1 MSLTVLKPGFQSTL
15 QDLGRNGFTH
25 LGISPAGAADSFS
38 FRLGNLLV
46 GNDENDAGLEMT
58 LVGGTY
64 RFNQSVLAVLTGS
77 RFTATLDGEDFPF
90 FKAFHVKKG
99 QELDIGP
106 SQDGARCFLTVKGGF
121 HVPQILGSSSTHLM
135 TRIGGYEGRDLKKGD
150 QINFGYSTTSI
161 EPEKL
166 EKIFE
171 PDRSVLRVTKGL
183 QYDRFDNKI
192 RDVFFRERF
201 KVSQR
206 SNRMGLRTEG
216 PEIKAG
222 ITDEILTEGLPIGAV
237 QVPGDGH
244 PIISFVDHQT
254 TGGYPKIA
262 NVIAAD
268 LCKVGQLKPGDEF
281 KFQLVSMAEAEKL
294 YFEQESFFQKF
305 TESSS

>member
-1 MSLTVLKPGFQSTL
+1 
-15 QDLGRNGFTH
+15 
-25 LGISPAGAADSFS
+25 
-38 FRLGNLLV
+38 
-46 GNDENDAGLEMT
+46 
-58 LVGGTY
+58 Y
-64 RFNQSVLAVLTGS
+64 RFNQNVLVVLTGS
-77 RFTATLDGEDFPF
+77 RFRATLDGAEFPY
-90 FKAFHVKKG
+90 FKAVHVKKG

-121 HVPQILGSSSTHLM
+121 HVPQVLGSRSTHLM
-135 TRIGGYEGRDLKKGD
+135 TLLGGYEGRALKKGD
-150 QINFGYSTTSI
+150 QINFGYSSTSR

-166 EKIFE
+166 EKIIE

-183 QYDRFDNKI
+183 QYDRFESKI

-201 KVSQR
+201 IVSQR

-237 QVPGDGH
+237 QVPGNGH

-281 KFQLVSMAEAEKL
+281 KFQLVSVVEAEKL

-305 TESSS
+305 THSNS

>member
-1 MSLTVLKPGFQSTL
+1 MSLIVLKPGFQSTL

-46 GNDENDAGLEMT
+46 GNGENDTGLEMT

-64 RFNQSVLAVLTGS
+64 HFNQSVLVVLTGS
-77 RFTATLDGEDFPF
+77 RFRATLVGAEFPF
-90 FKAFHVKKG
+90 FVAVHVKKG

-121 HVPQILGSSSTHLM
+121 NVPQVLDSRSTHLM
-135 TRIGGYEGRDLKKGD
+135 TQLGGYKGRALKKGD
-150 QINFGYSTTSI
+150 QINFGDSSTSR

-166 EKIFE
+166 EKIME
-171 PDRSVLRVTKGL
+171 SDRSVLRVTQGL
-183 QYDRFDNKI
+183 QYDRFESKI

-201 KVSQR
+201 IVSQR

-222 ITDEILTEGLPIGAV
+222 IIDEILTEGLPIGAV
-237 QVPGDGH
+237 QVPGNGH

-281 KFQLVSMAEAEKL
+281 KFQLVSVAEAEKL

-305 TESSS
+305 THSNS

>member
-1 MSLTVLKPGFQSTL
+1 MSLTVLKSGFQATL

-64 RFNQSVLAVLTGS
+64 RFNQNVLAVLTGS
-77 RFTATLDGEDFPF
+77 RFSATLDGTEFPF
-90 FKAFHVKKG
+90 FKAVHVKKG

-121 HVPQILGSSSTHLM
+121 HVPQVLGSRSTHLM
-135 TRIGGYEGRDLKKGD
+135 TRLGGYEGRALKKGD
-150 QINFGYSTTSI
+150 QINFGDPSTSR

-166 EKIFE
+166 EKIIE
-171 PDRSVLRVTKGL
+171 PDRSVLHVTKGL
-183 QYDRFDNKI
+183 QYDRFESKN

-201 KVSQR
+201 IVSQW

-222 ITDEILTEGLPIGAV
+222 ITDEILTEGLPVGAV
-237 QVPGDGH
+237 QVPGNGH

-268 LCKVGQLKPGDEF
+268 LCKVGQLKPGDKF
-281 KFQLVSMAEAEKL
+281 KFQLVSVVEAEKL

-305 TESSS
+305 THSNS

>member
-1 MSLTVLKPGFQSTL
+1 MSLTVLKPGFQATL

-64 RFNQSVLAVLTGS
+64 RFNQSVLVVLTGS
-77 RFTATLDGEDFPF
+77 RFRATLNGAEFPY
-90 FKAFHVKKG
+90 FKAVHVKKG

-106 SQDGARCFLTVKGGF
+106 SQDGARCLLAVKGGF
-121 HVPQILGSSSTHLM
+121 HVLQVLGSRSTHLM
-135 TRIGGYEGRDLKKGD
+135 TLLGGYEGRALEQGD
-150 QINFGYSTTSI
+150 QLNFGYSSTSR

-166 EKIFE
+166 EKIIE
-171 PDRSVLRVTKGL
+171 PDRSVLRVTQGL
-183 QYDRFDNKI
+183 QYDRFENKI

-201 KVSQR
+201 IVSQR

-237 QVPGDGH
+237 QVPGNGH

-281 KFQLVSMAEAEKL
+281 KFQLVSVAEAEKL

-305 TESSS
+305 TNYNS

>member
-1 MSLTVLKPGFQSTL
+1 M
-15 QDLGRNGFTH
+15 
-25 LGISPAGAADSFS
+25 
-38 FRLGNLLV
+38 
-46 GNDENDAGLEMT
+46 
-58 LVGGTY
+58 
-64 RFNQSVLAVLTGS
+64 TGS

-90 FKAFHVKKG
+90 FKAIHVKKG

-106 SQDGARCFLTVKGGF
+106 SQNGARCFLTVKGGF

-150 QINFGYSTTSI
+150 QINFGYSSSSR
-161 EPEKL
+161 ESEEL

-171 PDRSVLRVTKGL
+171 HDRSVLRVTKGL

-192 RDVFFRERF
+192 RDIFFRERF
-201 KVSQR
+201 LVSQR

-216 PEIKAG
+216 PKIKAG
-222 ITDEILTEGLPIGAV
+222 ITDEILTEGLPIGSV

-281 KFQLVSMAEAEKL
+281 KFQLISMDEAEEL

-305 TESSS
+305 TGASS

>member
-1 MSLTVLKPGFQSTL
+1 MRLIVLKPGFQSTL

-25 LGISPAGAADSFS
+25 LGISPAGAADLFS

-46 GNDENDAGLEMT
+46 GNGENDTGLEMT

-64 RFNQSVLAVLTGS
+64 HFNQSVLVVLTGS
-77 RFTATLDGEDFPF
+77 RFRATLNGAEFPY
-90 FKAFHVKKG
+90 FKAVHVKKG

-121 HVPQILGSSSTHLM
+121 NVPQVLGSRSTHLM
-135 TRIGGYEGRDLKKGD
+135 THLGGYKGRALKKGD
-150 QINFGYSTTSI
+150 QINFGYSSTSRA
-161 EPEKL
+161 PEKL
-166 EKIFE
+166 EKIME
-171 PDRSVLRVTKGL
+171 PDRSVLRVIKGL
-183 QYDRFDNKI
+183 QYDRFENKI
-192 RDVFFRERF
+192 RDIFFRKRF

-237 QVPGDGH
+237 QVPGNGY

-281 KFQLVSMAEAEKL
+281 KFQLVSVAEAEKL

-305 TESSS
+305 THSNS

>member
-58 LVGGTY
+58 LVGGIY
-64 RFNQSVLAVLTGS
+64 RFNQSVLAVLIGS
-77 RFTATLDGEDFPF
+77 RFRATLDGAEFPY
-90 FKAFHVKKG
+90 FKAVHVKKG

-121 HVPQILGSSSTHLM
+121 NVPQVLGSRSTHLM

-150 QINFGYSTTSI
+150 QINFGYSSTSR
-161 EPEKL
+161 EPGKL
-166 EKIFE
+166 EKIIE
-171 PDRSVLRVTKGL
+171 TDRSVLRVTKGL
-183 QYDRFDNKI
+183 QYDRFESKN

-201 KVSQR
+201 IVSQR

-237 QVPGDGH
+237 QVRGNGH

-268 LCKVGQLKPGDEF
+268 LCKVGQLKPRDEF
-281 KFQLVSMAEAEKL
+281 KFQLVSVAEAEKL

>member
-1 MSLTVLKPGFQSTL
+1 MSLTVLKPGFQETL
-15 QDLGRNGFTH
+15 QDLGRTGFTH
-25 LGISPAGAADSFS
+25 LGISPAGTADSFS

-77 RFTATLDGEDFPF
+77 RFSATLDGTEFPF
-90 FKAFHVKKG
+90 FKAVHVKKG

-106 SQDGARCFLTVKGGF
+106 SQEGARCILTVKGGF
-121 HVPQILGSSSTHLM
+121 HVPQVLGSKSTHLM
-135 TRIGGYEGRDLKKGD
+135 TRLGGYEGRALEQGD
-150 QINFGYSTTSI
+150 QINFGDPSKSRG
-161 EPEKL
+161 PEKL
-166 EKIFE
+166 EKIIE

-183 QYDRFDNKI
+183 QYGQFESKI
-192 RDVFFRERF
+192 RDVFFREKF
-201 KVSQR
+201 IVSQR

-216 PEIKAG
+216 PKIKAG

-237 QVPGDGH
+237 QVPGNGH

-254 TGGYPKIA
+254 TGGYPKIV

-268 LCKVGQLKPGDEF
+268 LCKVGQLKPGDKF
-281 KFQLVSMAEAEKL
+281 KFQLVSIAEAEKL
-294 YFEQESFFQKF
+294 YFEQESFFKKF
-305 TESSS
+305 THSNS

>member
-25 LGISPAGAADSFS
+25 LGIAPAGAADSFS

-46 GNDENDAGLEMT
+46 GNGENDTGLEMT

-64 RFNQSVLAVLTGS
+64 YFNQSVLAVLTGS

-121 HVPQILGSSSTHLM
+121 HVPQILGSSSTHFM

-262 NVIAAD
+262 NVIATD

>member
-1 MSLTVLKPGFQSTL
+1 MGS
-15 QDLGRNGFTH
+15 
-25 LGISPAGAADSFS
+25 
-38 FRLGNLLV
+38 
-46 GNDENDAGLEMT
+46 EMCI
-58 LVGGTY
+58 
-64 RFNQSVLAVLTGS
+64 RD
-77 RFTATLDGEDFPF
+77 R
-90 FKAFHVKKG
+90 G

-121 HVPQILGSSSTHLM
+121 HVPQILGSRSTHLM
-135 TRIGGYEGRDLKKGD
+135 TRIGGYEGRDLKRGD
-150 QINFGYSTTSI
+150 QINFGYLSSSI
-161 EPEKL
+161 ESEEL

-171 PDRSVLRVTKGL
+171 HGRSVLRVTKGL
-183 QYDRFDNKI
+183 QYDRFENKI

-237 QVPGDGH
+237 QVPGGGH

-268 LCKVGQLKPGDEF
+268 LCKVGQLRPGDRF
-281 KFQLVSMAEAEKL
+281 KFQLVSLAEAEKL
-294 YFEQESFFQKF
+294 YFEQESFFKKI
-305 TESSS
+305 THSNS

>member
-1 MSLTVLKPGFQSTL
+1 MSLTVLKPGFQATL

-64 RFNQSVLAVLTGS
+64 RFNESVLTVLTGS
-77 RFTATLDGEDFPF
+77 RFRATLDGAKFPF
-90 FKAFHVKKG
+90 FEAVHVKKG

-106 SQDGARCFLTVKGGF
+106 SQDGARCLLAVKGGF
-121 HVPQILGSSSTHLM
+121 HVLEVLGSRSTHLM
-135 TRIGGYEGRDLKKGD
+135 TLLGGYEGRALEQGD
-150 QINFGYSTTSI
+150 QLNFGYSSTSR

-166 EKIFE
+166 EKIIE
-171 PDRSVLRVTKGL
+171 PDRSVLRVTQGL
-183 QYDRFDNKI
+183 QYDRFENKI

-201 KVSQR
+201 IVSQR

-237 QVPGDGH
+237 QVPGNGH

-262 NVIAAD
+262 NVIATD

-281 KFQLVSMAEAEKL
+281 KFQLVSVAEAEKL

-305 TESSS
+305 TNYNS

>member
-1 MSLTVLKPGFQSTL
+1 MSMTVLKPGFQATL

-38 FRLGNLLV
+38 LRLGNLLV
-46 GNDENDAGLEMT
+46 GNGENDTGLEMT

-64 RFNQSVLAVLTGS
+64 RFNQNVLAVLTGS
-77 RFTATLDGEDFPF
+77 RFRATLDEAEFPF
-90 FKAFHVKKG
+90 FKAVHVKKG

-106 SQDGARCFLTVKGGF
+106 SQGGARCILTVKGGF
-121 HVPQILGSSSTHLM
+121 HVPQILGSRSTHLM
-135 TRIGGYEGRDLKKGD
+135 TRLGGYEGRALEQGD
-150 QINFGYSTTSI
+150 QISFGNPSTSR
-161 EPEKL
+161 EPKKL
-166 EKIFE
+166 EKIIE
-171 PDRSVLRVTKGL
+171 PDRSVLRVIKGL
-183 QYDRFDNKI
+183 QYDRFESKI
-192 RDVFFRERF
+192 WDVFFRERF
-201 KVSQR
+201 IVSQR

-237 QVPGDGH
+237 QVPGNGH

-268 LCKVGQLKPGDEF
+268 LCKVGQLIPRDEF
-281 KFQLVSMAEAEKL
+281 KFQLVSVAEAEKI
-294 YFEQESFFQKF
+294 YFEQESFFKKF
-305 TESSS
+305 TNSNS